1 MILSDMNE
9 RIDKMNCKE
18 RLTIKDGG
26 DFIPKELCI
35 TDKNGNIDGC
45 DNCENKCNDTCGD
58 CDICPI
64 QKCFDKL
71 GELEDKLEN
80 GTLIELPCKV
90 GDTVYVIP
98 SLTNFRLNYVN
109 NYPQHNRVCKQVVHS
124 VQSWNKNQYCIWTC
138 DGINLLLPQ
147 FFNEMW
153 FLTEQEAEAKLKIM
167 KENDA
172 EAIKVWSRRADNG
185 SKTD

>member
-1 MILSDMNE
+1 MT
-9 RIDKMNCKE
+9 CKE
-18 RLTIKDGG
+18 RLTMHTSEGACLIINANNEIDARQ
-26 DFIPKELCI
+26 ELH
-35 TDKNGNIDGC
+35 DKFKLAC
-45 DNCENKCNDTCGD
+45 NKLAE
-58 CDICPI
+58 
-64 QKCFDKL
+64 F
-71 GELEDKLEN
+71 EDKLEN
-80 GTLIELPCKV
+80 GTLIDVPCKV

-109 NYPQHNRVCKQVVHS
+109 NCPQHNRVCKQVVHS
-124 VQSWNKNQYCIWTC
+124 VQSWNKDQYCIWTC

-172 EAIKVWSRRADNG
+172 EAIKVWSRRVNNG